1 MEQIEFVAQLIGSY
15 GFPIVA
21 YCALFWYIV
30 KEQGETRNVLNQ
42 LQDLIKSNTEM
53 TYGFLQIIK
62 EVYKG
67 GE

>member
-1 MEQIEFVAQLIGSY
+1 MEQIEVVAQLIGSH

-30 KEQGETRNVLNQ
+30 KEQGETRKVLNQ